1 MDNKVINNLCKKMG
15 VVMTKENAVGFIML
29 PPLLTD
35 YAKQMLDEKKGM
47 FKQEQKR
54 LYNLI
59 CEQLHKYFIGVFSG
73 LDLDQ
78 SCKVCDMQDDMA
90 EAIKK
95 HVTNLNYAIHETI
108 MHVPTEV
115 RKEICDMVCVMAII
129 ETSSLVAERIMRR
142 KDNNLHAAHQ
152 LTKRLLELMYK
163 PYQKESEEIDLNKSE
178 RVNMAAEIFVNKIM
192 QYQKIY

>member
-1 MDNKVINNLCKKMG
+1 MDKKVIDNLCKKMG
-15 VVMTKENAVGFIML
+15 VVVTRDNAVGFIML

-35 YAKQMLDEKKGM
+35 YAKQMLDEKKGL

-59 CEQLHKYFIGVFSG
+59 CEQLHKYFAGVFRG
-73 LDLDQ
+73 LNLDQ
-78 SCKVCDMQDDMA
+78 SCEICDMQDDMA
-90 EAIKK
+90 EAIRK
-95 HVTNLNYAIHETI
+95 HVTNLNYSIHGTI
-108 MHVPTEV
+108 MHVPTDI

-129 ETSSLVAERIMRR
+129 ETSGLVAEKIMHR

-152 LTKRLLELMYK
+152 LTRRLLELMYK

-178 RVNMAAEIFVNKIM
+178 RVNMAAEIVVNKIM